1 MQYDS
6 GPNDSENRIL
16 IFATDKNLEH
26 MEKCEHWYADGTFKS
41 SPSIFAQLYTI
52 HGAPHTNIVPTVY
65 ALLPKKTEA
74 TYITLLEKLNEFNP
88 NLKPKSIMLD
98 FEQAAINA
106 FKKVFQNISVRV
118 CFFHLSQ
125 CVWRKIQSAGKYN

>member
-1 MQYDS
+1 
-6 GPNDSENRIL
+6 
-16 IFATDKNLEH
+16 

-106 FKKVFQNISVRV
+106 FKKVFQNISVRG
-118 CFFHLSQ
+118 CFDLSQ
-125 CVWRKIQSAGKYN
+125 CVLRKMQSAGKYK